1 MPAEAVARYGY
12 YVLWVAAPLLLGAT
26 VWLLRRRR
34 LQGEFPF
41 FYRYLIVQAVVNA
54 VLLLVV
60 TYGSYKHYFY
70 TYWVSSA
77 AITVLEF
84 AVIYEVFRQI
94 SRPYPYLR
102 DFARVLFRWAG
113 TLLLFIAMLFGVTA
127 TSQDEP
133 IVTAVLWAQRSVR
146 LVQCGLVFF
155 LLYFC
160 SYLGITRRH
169 YLFGVALG
177 FGTIASA
184 EVALY
189 ASRIATGLI
198 SDRVFNLILM
208 AVYDWAVVIWLMY
221 FRLRPA
227 PATASASG
235 VPIHA
240 GVEWDRGVAE
250 LLYPASAEP
259 GLLARIDKMV
269 EVALSQPR
277 GEAEKAKAAAAAT
290 AVSPHPPTPLP
301 KA

>member
-12 YVLWVAAPLLLGAT
+12 YVLWIAAPLLLGVTA
-26 VWLLRRRR
+26 WLLRRRR
-34 LQGEFPF
+34 LDREFPF
-41 FYRYLIVQAVVNA
+41 FYRYLLIQAAVNVA
-54 VLLLVV
+54 LLLVSR
-60 TYGSYKHYFY
+60 YGSYKDYFY
-70 TYWVSSA
+70 TYWISAA

-94 SRPYPYLR
+94 FRPYPYLR

-113 TLLLFIAMLFGVTA
+113 TLLLFIALLFGLTA
-127 TSQDEP
+127 TAQDEP

-169 YLFGVALG
+169 YLFGIALG

-227 PATASASG
+227 PAAASAPAA
-235 VPIHA
+235 PIHA
-240 GVEWDRGVAE
+240 GVEWDRGVAD

-259 GLLARIDKMV
+259 GLLTRIDKMV
-269 EVALSQPR
+269 EDALSHQR
-277 GEAEKAKAAAAAT
+277 REEAEKAKAAAAP
-290 AVSPHPPTPLP
+290 PHPPAPLP